1 MIGLATLNNCVR
13 MPNHVFGLGND
24 TDYTLSA
31 IFQGNEQFMTDL
43 ASSISPINIEDELKN
58 SYLDYAM
65 SVIVGRA
72 LPDVRDG
79 LKPVHRRVLFAMS
92 ELKNDWNK
100 PYKKSARVVG
110 DVIGK
115 YHPHGDS
122 AVYDT
127 IVRMAQPFS
136 LRYTLVDGQGNFG
149 SVDGDSAAAMRYTE
163 IRMDKLAHQLLADLE
178 KETVDF
184 VPNYDGTEQI
194 PAVLPT
200 RVPNLLINGS
210 SGIAVGMATNIPPHN
225 LTEVVKGCLAL
236 IEEPSL
242 SIEQLMEYIPGPDF
256 PTAAIINGR
265 KGIIDAYKT
274 GRGRAI
280 MRALAD
286 VETEDNGRE
295 RIIVTEIP
303 YQVNKARLIE
313 KIAELVKDKKLEGIS
328 GLRDESDKD
337 GMRIVIE
344 IKRGEVGEV
353 VLNNLYAQTQM
364 QCSFGI
370 NMVALTNGQPK
381 LFNLKEMLECFILH
395 RREVV
400 TRRTVFELRKA
411 RERAHILE
419 ALAVALANID
429 PIIALIKASPTPADA
444 KVKLVE
450 QGWELG
456 HVQGMLEKAGDDA
469 ARPEWL
475 EPQYGIRD
483 GQYFLTEQQAQ
494 AILELRLHRLT
505 GLEHDK
511 IIAEY
516 EELLEFIA
524 GLLFILRSPER
535 LMEVIKEELVQI
547 LDEYGDARRTVINAN
562 EVDMSLEDLINEEDV
577 VVTLSH
583 LGYAKYQ
590 PLTDY
595 QAQRR
600 GGKGKAATKVKDED
614 FVEKLLVANTH
625 DTILCF
631 SDFGKMYWL
640 KVYQLPLA
648 SRTARGR
655 PIVNLLP
662 LSDGERITAIL
673 PVREYAA
680 DKYIIMATSHGTV
693 KKTALTAY
701 SNPRANGIIAVN
713 LKDGDQLIGVDIT
726 NGDDEIML
734 FSNEG
739 KVVRFGEK
747 VRDSETGEVK
757 TDPETGEEVLSLRP
771 MGRTATGVRGI
782 RLEEGQ
788 KVVSLIVPKGDGAIL
803 TVTENGYGKRTQLS
817 EYPAKSRAT
826 KGVVSIKVSE
836 RNGAVVGA
844 VQVGLNDELM
854 LISDKGTLV
863 RTPASGVSIIGRNT
877 QGVTI
882 IRTAGDEKVVG
893 LQRIDEIQTEEDEVE
908 LDENGLPIVPV
919 IIEGELADEAL
930 EEALDDEEELDEDE
944 DELADDEQDEE

>member
-1 MIGLATLNNCVR
+1 
-13 MPNHVFGLGND
+13 
-24 TDYTLSA
+24 
-31 IFQGNEQFMTDL
+31 MTDQ
-43 ASSISPINIEDELKN
+43 ASSISPINIEDELRN

-79 LKPVHRRVLFAMS
+79 LKPVHRRVLFAMN

-149 SVDGDSAAAMRYTE
+149 SIDGDAAAAMRYTE
-163 IRMDKLAHQLLADLE
+163 IRMQRLAHHLLADLD

-194 PAVLPT
+194 PEVLPT
-200 RVPNLLINGS
+200 RIPNLLVNGS

-225 LTEVVKGCLAL
+225 LTEVVNACLAL
-236 IEEPSL
+236 IVNPDL
-242 SIEQLMEYIPGPDF
+242 SIEELIECIPGPDF

-265 KGIIDAYKT
+265 KGIEEAYRT
-274 GRGRAI
+274 GRGKVI
-280 MRALAD
+280 MRARANF
-286 VETEDNGRE
+286 ETEDNGRE

-313 KIAELVKDKKLEGIS
+313 KIAELVKDKKIEGIS

-344 IKRGEVGEV
+344 VKRGEVGEV
-353 VLNNLYAQTQM
+353 ILNNLYAQTQM

-370 NMVALTNGQPK
+370 NMVALVNGQPK
-381 LFNLKEMLECFILH
+381 LFNIKEMLEAFILH

-429 PIIALIKASPTPADA
+429 PIIELIKNSPSPSDA
-444 KVKLVE
+444 KQRLTE
-450 QGWELG
+450 QGWALG
-456 HVQGMLEKAGDDA
+456 NVQAMLEKAGDDA

-475 EPQYGIRD
+475 EPQFGIHE
-483 GQYFLTEQQAQ
+483 GLYFLTEQQAQ
-494 AILELRLHRLT
+494 AILDLRLQKLT
-505 GLEHDK
+505 GLEHEK
-511 IIAEY
+511 ILQEY
-516 EELLEFIA
+516 EELLQTIA
-524 GLLFILRSPER
+524 GLLHILHSSER
-535 LMEVIKEELVQI
+535 LMEVIKEELEEVLTQF
-547 LDEYGDARRTVINAN
+547 GDARRTEINESAA
-562 EVDMSLEDLINEEDV
+562 DISLEDLINEEDV

-600 GGKGKAATKVKDED
+600 GGKGKAATRVKDED
-614 FVEKLLVANTH
+614 FVEKLLIANTH

-631 SDFGKMYWL
+631 SDFGKLYWL
-640 KVYQLPLA
+640 KVYQLPLT
-648 SRTARGR
+648 SRQARGR

-662 LSDGERITAIL
+662 LEGEERITAIL
-673 PVREYAA
+673 PVREYEEG
-680 DKYIIMATSHGTV
+680 KYIIMATSNGTV
-693 KKTALTAY
+693 KKTALTEY
-701 SNPRANGIIAVN
+701 SRPRSNGIIAVN
-713 LKDGDQLIGVDIT
+713 LKEGDQLIGVDIT
-726 NGDDEIML
+726 DGNNEIML
-734 FSNEG
+734 FSDAG
-739 KVVRFGEK
+739 KVVRFKEAEESPITDEDGNPVLDEN
-747 VRDSETGEVK
+747 GEVQISFK
-757 TDPETGEEVLSLRP
+757 GVRP

-782 RLEEGQ
+782 ALEAGQ
-788 KVVSLIVPKGDGAIL
+788 KVVSLIVPHSDDAIL
-803 TVTENGYGKRTQLS
+803 TVTANGFGKRTALD

-826 KGVVSIKVSE
+826 KGVVSIKVTD
-836 RNGAVVGA
+836 RNGPVVGA
-844 VQVGLNDELM
+844 VQAAENDEIM

-863 RTPASGVSIIGRNT
+863 RTPVSGVSLIGRNT

-882 IRTAGDEKVVG
+882 IRTAEDETVVG
-893 LQRIDEIQTEEDEVE
+893 LQRIDEIQSEDDDIPEDTDAEGITDAPE
-908 LDENGLPIVPV
+908 L
-919 IIEGELADEAL
+919 EGDTA
-930 EEALDDEEELDEDE
+930 EDE
-944 DELADDEQDEE
+944 DTAE